1 LLLNEICFKPNAEL
15 TQIKKLCFYPFFSEN
30 FNSVVALALLYSAV
44 LCFACLFALVLG
56 SGFLVRLISP
66 TISYSKP
73 SPPIKPVRRKLSN
86 PQQQDYVPLNR
97 PHSPSGQDRPPSSA
111 FLNRL
116 AETMRDKRSQLEV
129 RKDEF
134 MSETLP
140 EWKVRSADFSSMA
153 KETGMEWS
161 KRGRTAVDRW
171 KKDRMSMFLFFFSCY
186 EAVKMLLVM
195 IIKKCG
201 LFICVILFMLKKKKR

>member
-1 LLLNEICFKPNAEL
+1 MNLLQAQCRINTN
-15 TQIKKLCFYPFFSEN
+15 KKNY
-30 FNSVVALALLYSAV
+30 ALPIFLGKFQLSHCPCSALL
-44 LCFACLFALVLG
+44 ACLVLG

-171 KKDRMSMFLFFFSCY
+171 KKDRMSMFCSFFSCC
-186 EAVKMLLVM
+186 EAVKTVLVV
-195 IIKKCG
+195 IIKNVVYSIVSFHSC
-201 LFICVILFMLKKKKR
+201 